1 MPLENTLSLAKSFI
15 ALYSGQPEIICEAP
29 GRVNLIG
36 EHVDYCD
43 GFVMPFATSDRTYA
57 AISRRQDR
65 KIRIASLQQPNEIFE
80 TSIDELDPTEAGGWE
95 RYICGVIWAFGEEIK
110 TGLEILVDGQ
120 VALGAGLSSSAALE
134 CSVALGLNELFKTN
148 YPLTQLAK
156 LAQRAENDFVG
167 MPCGIMDQSVSLM
180 AQAGSA
186 LLLDCRDLS
195 TEQIPLDL
203 ASAGLELLIIDTR
216 AHHALVDGGYAERRA
231 SCESAAAKLGIK
243 ALRDCT
249 LEQLMESRNK
259 LTELEFMRAEHIVN
273 DIARVH
279 ECVKLLKKNDFVGV
293 GEILTKSHASLR
305 DLFEI
310 SCPELDLAVDTALAN
325 KSLGSRMI
333 GGGFGGSAIALFKV
347 ADINSA
353 KKAISKAFAEAGFI
367 EPRFFTSLPSAGARI
382 TN

>member
-1 MPLENTLSLAKSFI
+1 MSLATSFT
-15 ALYSGQPEIICEAP
+15 ALFSGNPEIVCEAP

-43 GFVMPFATSDRTYA
+43 GFVMPFAISDRTFA

-65 KIRIASLQQPNEIFE
+65 KIRISSMQRRNEIFE
-80 TSIDELDPTEAGGWE
+80 TSLDDLQPGAEGKWE
-95 RYICGVIWAFGEEIK
+95 RYICGVIWAFGEK
-110 TGLEILVDGQ
+110 VTSGLDILVDGH

-134 CSVALGLNELFKTN
+134 CSVAFGLNELFETN
-148 YPLTQLAK
+148 LTLAQLAK
-156 LAQRAENDFVG
+156 LAQRAENEYVG

-180 AQAGSA
+180 AKAGNA

-243 ALRDCT
+243 ALRDCSLSQ
-249 LEQLMESRNK
+249 LEGSREK
-259 LTELEFMRAEHIVN
+259 LTELEYMRAEHIVN
-273 DIARVH
+273 DINSVH
-279 ECVKLLKKNDFVGV
+279 ECVDHLKNNDFHAVGS
-293 GEILTKSHASLR
+293 ILTKSHASLR

-310 SCPELDLAVDTALAN
+310 SCPELNLAVDSALAN
-325 KSLGSRMI
+325 KSLGGRMI
-333 GGGFGGSAIALFKV
+333 CGGFGGSAIALFKV
-347 ADINSA
+347 EDLDQAKSA
-353 KKAISKAFAEAGFI
+353 IAAAFKGAGFK
-367 EPRFFTSLPSAGARI
+367 EPRFFISLPSAGARV

>member
-1 MPLENTLSLAKSFI
+1 MTLANNFT
-15 ALYSGQPEIICEAP
+15 ALFSGNPEIICEAP

-43 GFVMPFATSDRTYA
+43 GFVMPFAISDRTFA
-57 AISRRQDR
+57 AISRRPDR
-65 KIRIASLQQPNEIFE
+65 KIRIASVQRRNEIFE
-80 TSIDELDPTEAGGWE
+80 TTLEDLKPTAEGKWE
-95 RYICGVIWAFGEEIK
+95 RYVCGVIWAFGDKI
-110 TGLEILVDGQ
+110 TSGLDILVDGH

-134 CSVALGLNELFKTN
+134 CSVAFGLNELFETQ
-148 YPLTQLAK
+148 LTLAQLAK
-156 LAQRAENDFVG
+156 LAQRAENEYVG

-243 ALRDCT
+243 ALRDCSISQ
-249 LEQLMESRNK
+249 LEDSRSK
-259 LTELEFMRAEHIVN
+259 LSELEYMRAEHIVN

-279 ECVKLLKKNDFVGV
+279 ECVDRLKNNDFVTV
-293 GEILTKSHASLR
+293 GNILTKSHASLR

-310 SCPELDLAVDTALAN
+310 SCPELDLAVDASLAN
-325 KSLGSRMI
+325 NSLGGRMI
-333 GGGFGGSAIALFKV
+333 GGGFGGSAIALFKIE
-347 ADINSA
+347 DINQA
-353 KKAISKAFAEAGFI
+353 KQAIAAAFKASGFK

-382 TN
+382 TS

>member
-1 MPLENTLSLAKSFI
+1 MTLANTFTTLF
-15 ALYSGQPEIICEAP
+15 SGNPEIICEAP

-43 GFVMPFATSDRTYA
+43 GFVMPFAISDRTYA
-57 AISRRQDR
+57 AISRRPDR
-65 KIRIASLQQPNEIFE
+65 KIRIASVQRRNEIFE
-80 TSIDELDPTEAGGWE
+80 TSLDDLKPSAEGKWE
-95 RYICGVIWAFGEEIK
+95 RYICGVIWAFGEKI
-110 TGLEILVDGQ
+110 TNGLDILVDGH

-134 CSVALGLNELFKTN
+134 CSVAFGLNELVETK
-148 YPLTQLAK
+148 LTLAQLAK
-156 LAQRAENDFVG
+156 LAQRAENEYVG

-243 ALRDCT
+243 ALRDCSIGQ
-249 LEQLMESRNK
+249 LEDSRTK
-259 LTELEFMRAEHIVN
+259 LSELEYMRAEHIVN

-279 ECVKLLKKNDFVGV
+279 ECVDRLKKDDFVAV
-293 GEILTKSHASLR
+293 GNILTKSHASLR

-310 SCPELDLAVDTALAN
+310 SCPELDLAVATSLAN
-325 KSLGSRMI
+325 KSLGGRMI
-333 GGGFGGSAIALFKV
+333 GGGFGGSAIALFKIE
-347 ADINSA
+347 DINQA
-353 KKAISKAFAEAGFI
+353 KQAIAAAFKASGFK
-367 EPRFFTSLPSAGARI
+367 EPRFFTSLPSAGARVS
-382 TN
+382 N